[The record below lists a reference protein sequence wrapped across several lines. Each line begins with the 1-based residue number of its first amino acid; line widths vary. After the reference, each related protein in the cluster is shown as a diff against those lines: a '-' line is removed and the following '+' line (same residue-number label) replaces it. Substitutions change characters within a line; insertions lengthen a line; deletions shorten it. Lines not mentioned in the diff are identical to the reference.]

1 VVRKYG
7 KEKKKKKG
15 CKKGYKKASNN
26 ICPSC
31 GAQAVR
37 IEMKKEEGIA
47 IVQCGNCGLSDTI
60 KITPLSE
67 PVDVYGEFIDRYYAT
82 IESE

>member
-1 VVRKYG
+1 MGRRRKRRKVVRRVIRRLPTIF
-7 KEKKKKKG
+7 E
-15 CKKGYKKASNN
+15 
-26 ICPSC
+26 CPSC